1 MAGVHSEAAAET
13 MKGRIGG
20 ALSALAMLGVLGT
33 STGDAA
39 SMTLRECGRMSMPA
53 GQKVWTYAT
62 PSYQCKRA
70 RLILHE
76 WLYNGAHANLR
87 GWRCFAGTQS
97 GQIVTCRR
105 GKNRLHMRVSGHSGA
120 QIRVD

>member
-1 MAGVHSEAAAET
+1 MR
-13 MKGRIGG
+13 GRTT
-20 ALSALAMLGVLGT
+20 SALAMVGVLGALGAG
-33 STGDAA
+33 TGDAA
-39 SMTLRECGRMSMPA
+39 PAMLRECGRMAMPQ

-62 PSYQCKRA
+62 PSYQCRRG

-76 WLYNGAHANLR
+76 WLYNGAHAQLR
-87 GWRCFAGTQS
+87 GWRCFAGTQA

-120 QIRVD
+120 KIRVD